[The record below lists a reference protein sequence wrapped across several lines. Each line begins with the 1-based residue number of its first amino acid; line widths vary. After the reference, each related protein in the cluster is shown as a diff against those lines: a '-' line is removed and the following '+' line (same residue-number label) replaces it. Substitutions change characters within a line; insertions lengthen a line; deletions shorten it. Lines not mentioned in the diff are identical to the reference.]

1 MVRRECCQQILEWS
15 SLQPRIT
22 APRRE
27 AQVHAG
33 HHRGCRS
40 SLIPGLWASAAPQ
53 ASLSFPL
60 EVPGLDVNAV
70 QFRM

>member
-1 MVRRECCQQILEWS
+1 MVRSRVLSTDTGVVLS
-15 SLQPRIT
+15 SAPIT

-40 SLIPGLWASAAPQ
+40 ALITGLPASAAPR
-53 ASLSFPL
+53 ASLNFPL